1 MTFYT
6 LRMLCFISLSMLF
19 SCSGGSHEN
28 AATRDLSAREKM
40 YYEQYRVQGRTL
52 YQQHCVNCHQEDGSG
67 LGRLISPLKEADYLL
82 EDFGRAACIIK
93 YGMEGS
99 ILVNGIDYNQPMPA
113 NEQLTDIEV
122 AQILTYITNSWQ
134 NQSGYFPVSKVST
147 YLDNCD
153 DL

>member
-1 MTFYT
+1 
-6 LRMLCFISLSMLF
+6 
-19 SCSGGSHEN
+19 
-28 AATRDLSAREKM
+28 
-40 YYEQYRVQGRTL
+40 
-52 YQQHCVNCHQEDGSG
+52 
-67 LGRLISPLKEADYLL
+67 
-82 EDFGRAACIIK
+82 
-93 YGMEGS
+93 MEGS